1 MRKKILML
9 VAIMAMGA
17 TLITGCGKDKVDAGA
32 TKEVVKESETVVETA
47 EPETVVETESTEAI
61 ETTETTEEVTET
73 ETAIETDPRLEVEII
88 GECVDQDGMPAT
100 VISITNVSGTLLA
113 LDTTAASPSDGSF
126 WTLGVQD
133 FYFENDETLYAWV
146 AGYTETPKSD
156 KINEALSERCWD
168 GNENESTDSVVT
180 KETFAIDKTE
190 DMQNFIDSIC
200 SDGTGEPYLMMC
212 YQGENLVGITNFV
225 DIQNIPYDADRVE
238 ICCRKFV
245 NRQQ

>member
-1 MRKKILML
+1 MKRKSVVFITILS
-9 VAIMAMGA
+9 VALSIV
-17 TLITGCGKDKVDAGA
+17 GCGSKANDVSN
-32 TKEVVKESETVVETA
+32 ESTLVVESSTVESTAESTVEPTA
-47 EPETVVETESTEAI
+47 EPTVEPTAEPTVEPTVEP
-61 ETTETTEEVTET
+61 
-73 ETAIETDPRLEVEII
+73 TAEPVVVDPRLEVEII

-168 GNENESTDSVVT
+168 GNETEQTDSVVT